1 MSLNKK
7 NLLAASIGAMLFAG
21 AAQSQVRFE
30 FPQST
35 NDAITVAREL
45 KNNQT
50 LVPAGA
56 PEDLVDNLAWTI
68 GYNFSQGE
76 VRYGSLKCSS
86 NVTLAGA
93 TISTRNLN
101 DSAASSNIFLG
112 NINGQGTSTLFFSM
126 TAANPLVD
134 DNPSVAGT
142 QNNTDGVQVLVDADL
157 TLLDKQTVTCQFGIY
172 DTPSQAQA
180 GLGLGNPGTIFT
192 TGMQQFILRADSY
205 VFSATPGLDTA
216 DVEAAP
222 AYTQFIQNT
231 PAVGNYN
238 TAVRLGLATSVPLN
252 KALQPIALTD
262 LFVAAGSPR
271 TTVTIAGD
279 FSAAATGG
287 AGALLNLVAADART
301 STLAT
306 YNFGGAIPNV
316 GVNGPATYIPNGTGE
331 IQISN
336 YVAQFNPVFTTN
348 YELMQTHGPVNAGDI
363 GRNGTEL
370 VAPLAQVPTG
380 YLSRIVIN
388 NTGSV
393 TRTFRVDLIPG
404 TTGTTSEASSTYSGA
419 TSVTGL
425 TIAAG
430 QTEVLS
436 VADLFPA
443 ANFTGPARGTIR
455 LRAEAP
461 RGQMNGLY
469 QIVNPATGSIS
480 NHVMVQ
486 SGTN

>member
-1 MSLNKK
+1 MSLNK
-7 NLLAASIGAMLFAG
+7 NLLAATIGASLFAG
-21 AAQSQVRFE
+21 LAQAQVNFE

-45 KNNQT
+45 RNNQT
-50 LVPAGA
+50 LTPAG
-56 PEDLVDNLAWTI
+56 PQDLVDDLAWRI

-76 VRYGSLKCSS
+76 VRFGSLKCSA

-93 TISTRNLN
+93 TIVTRNLDN
-101 DSAASSNIFLG
+101 TGPSANIILG

-126 TAANPLVD
+126 TASNPLVD
-134 DNPSVAGT
+134 DDGTAAGT
-142 QNNTDGVQVLVDADL
+142 QNNTDGVRVLVDADV
-157 TLLDKQTVTCQFGIY
+157 TLLDKQGVTCQFGIY

-180 GLGLGNPGTIFT
+180 GLGLGNVGTIFT
-192 TGMQQFILRADSY
+192 TGQQAYINRADSY
-205 VFSATPGLDTA
+205 AFTATPALDTA

-222 AYTQFIQNT
+222 AYTQFIQTT

-238 TAVRLGLATSVPLN
+238 TNIRLGLVTAVPLN
-252 KALQPIALTD
+252 KELLPIALAD
-262 LFVAAGSPR
+262 LFSTAPVA

-279 FSAAATGG
+279 FSAALAGG
-287 AGALLNLVAADART
+287 AGAPLNGVAATARVGN
-301 STLAT
+301 LAT
-306 YNFGGAIPNV
+306 YTYGTAALPLI

-336 YVAQFNPVFTTN
+336 YTAQFNPVFTTN
-348 YELMQTHGPVNAGDI
+348 YELMQTHTALNAGDI
-363 GRNGTEL
+363 NRNGTEL

-380 YLSRIVIN
+380 YLSRIVLN

-393 TRTFRVDLIPG
+393 ARTFRVDLIPG
-404 TTGTTSEASSTYSGA
+404 TSGSASEASSTFSGS
-419 TSVTGL
+419 TSITGL
-425 TIAAG
+425 TIQPG
-430 QTEVLS
+430 QTLVHS
-436 VADLFPA
+436 VQDLFPNA
-443 ANFTGPARGTIR
+443 SFTGPARGTIR

-469 QIVNPATGSIS
+469 QIVNPGTGSIS